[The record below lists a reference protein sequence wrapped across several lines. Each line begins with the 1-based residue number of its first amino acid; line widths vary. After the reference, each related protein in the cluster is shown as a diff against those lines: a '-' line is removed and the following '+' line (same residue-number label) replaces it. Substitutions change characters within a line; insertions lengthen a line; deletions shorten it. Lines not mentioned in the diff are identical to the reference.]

1 MKKIQAFLT
10 LLFLMLLRLGAWIQ
24 LRKGHPRIIGIT
36 GSAGKTSTMYAVYQV
51 LSPSFRVKM
60 SEKGNSETGI
70 PLDLLGIRVTS
81 YSFWFWVKVFFL
93 LPIRIFLYWPKYEMY
108 IVEMG
113 VDSPFPPKN
122 MGYLLT
128 ILRPQIGV
136 FLGVSA
142 VHTAFFEEGECKK
155 TDELLDKI
163 AEEKGKMIVSLPSD
177 GWAVLNLD
185 DDRVSQFQERTKAH
199 VFSFGRKRDSTIQII
214 EVSSTLTAFTLRLRW
229 NDQEETLRIFGS
241 VLPEHYGHSFAAA
254 CGIGVI
260 LGIPL
265 KESVARLSSYHL
277 PPGRMSVIEGVKE
290 TVILDSSYNASKQTV
305 LDALDLLQKIAEKK
319 KVAILGDMRELGS
332 HGKDDHREVGK
343 KVAEVC
349 DEVVFVGPFM
359 KEYAVPVVEEKAVPC
374 ASFDSASKAAK
385 YLKERLSGGETI
397 LIKGSQNTIFL
408 ETAVKEL
415 MLHPEQSEEL
425 LCRQTPFWERQRRK
439 YA

>member
-199 VFSFGRKRDSTIQII
+199 VFSFQMKKHAPLFSLEI
-214 EVSSTLTAFTLRLRW
+214 ERHGHHQGLRLPIRRTEGKQSFFLFLPQFYREAHQFSYTRLPQKKLCVLPIRLRRLLSEAGESSKDIPYFW
-229 NDQEETLRIFGS
+229 EETDYQHPSLQCTFRT
-241 VLPEHYGHSFAAA
+241 L
-254 CGIGVI
+254 
-260 LGIPL
+260 
-265 KESVARLSSYHL
+265 
-277 PPGRMSVIEGVKE
+277 
-290 TVILDSSYNASKQTV
+290 ASK
-305 LDALDLLQKIAEKK
+305 EKSESE
-319 KVAILGDMRELGS
+319 G
-332 HGKDDHREVGK
+332 GK
-343 KVAEVC
+343 KLL
-349 DEVVFVGPFM
+349 P
-359 KEYAVPVVEEKAVPC
+359 KTK
-374 ASFDSASKAAK
+374 
-385 YLKERLSGGETI
+385 T
-397 LIKGSQNTIFL
+397 NT
-408 ETAVKEL
+408 T
-415 MLHPEQSEEL
+415 
-425 LCRQTPFWERQRRK
+425 
-439 YA
+439 